1 MLEHRDDG
9 GIKRGPLPENTTRTS
24 ILVAMLT
31 LAIYMSAIVD
41 VKAFAMFKRR
51 NTIYFWS
58 LLVASWGIMSHSLGI
73 ILKWHITA
81 LRLSSPRF
89 AYLKIIEEAVFSTTR
104 FFGVKDQVDSLE
116 YLDVA
121 RIAPFV
127 KAIWFAAPSQDSI
140 QDKGLLLSEGL
151 RVAWIRLLRALPVVA
166 KASLFS
172 YNFEGSQWQS
182 DVTGQG
188 TPSRMGDALMAA
200 AVTCLASAG
209 TRVRGLKVACHLT
222 GTLDWQSLPG
232 WEELDLSGLENVTYA
247 PEPDASVL
255 PNEDD
260 DARQAVLAATNV
272 SALFDKCQGSIRK
285 IEIYGDIKL
294 IWPGEQTLSLP
305 ALRYLSLRFSG
316 IHIRNLG
323 FWLRHMPR
331 LEYFWLAGDYVTDG
345 GETSWRCLF
354 DATRE
359 HPRNRNGGMT
369 IQWEHVLIQ
378 TYLTIMG
385 DVRLVGE

>member
-1 MLEHRDDG
+1 MDPPS
-9 GIKRGPLPENTTRTS
+9 KFYSLPEEILTK
-24 ILVAMLT
+24 IAEPLVAG
-31 LAIYMSAIVD
+31 AKCSRYC
-41 VKAFAMFKRR
+41 
-51 NTIYFWS
+51 YFDEDF
-58 LLVASWGIMSHSLGI
+58 
-73 ILKWHITA
+73 TP

-89 AYLKIIEEAVFSTTR
+89 AHLKIIEEALFCTVRLFA
-104 FFGVKDQVDSLE
+104 VKDHLDALEQV
-116 YLDVA
+116 DVA

-127 KAIWFAAPSQDSI
+127 KAVWFAAPSQDSI

-151 RVAWIRLLRALPVVA
+151 RAAWIRLLRTLPVVA

-188 TPSRMGDALMAA
+188 APSRMGDALMAA

-260 DARQAVLAATNV
+260 HARQAALAATNL
-272 SALFDKCQGSIRK
+272 SALFDKCQGTLRK
-285 IEIYGDIKL
+285 IKIRGDCEL
-294 IWPGEQTLSLP
+294 VWPGEQTLHLP
-305 ALRYLSLRFSG
+305 ALQHLSLRFRG
-316 IHIRNLG
+316 IHVRNLG

-331 LEYFWLAGDYVTDG
+331 LEYFRLAGDYITDG

-354 DATRE
+354 DAIRD
-359 HPRNRNGGMT
+359 HPRNRSGMK
-369 IQWEHVLIQ
+369 IVFEQVVID
-378 TYLTIMG
+378 TYLSMMG
-385 DVRLVGE
+385 NVRLVGE